1 MQSQNFETH
10 SLQVESN
17 IRDTKEDRPEV
28 AQSDVTTI
36 SKEPTTSST
45 KSVIDL
51 LQNATESSDGII
63 QAEIAIE
70 LSSEPQSR
78 SNILE
83 TTTQST
89 TNLFVSLDDSA
100 TVNITIPLIDE
111 HANADELEKK
121 LREILNNVSDQLDLG
136 DDEATTI
143 ATSSQDARGDAK
155 ISKGDTKKE
164 VSSAPADV
172 GEVTASQK
180 SSTESSN
187 GTPRK
192 LELFNNNNNNNNKII
207 QSENIKD
214 GENYF

>member
-1 MQSQNFETH
+1 M
-10 SLQVESN
+10 
-17 IRDTKEDRPEV
+17 
-28 AQSDVTTI
+28 
-36 SKEPTTSST
+36 
-45 KSVIDL
+45 

-89 TNLFVSLDDSA
+89 TNLFVNLDDSA

-143 ATSSQDARGDAK
+143 ATRLQDTQKDAK
-155 ISKGDTKKE
+155 ISENTRKYAKQIGTYKRVAVQDLSRLDRLAVYTGTQQPNKNPETKFE
-164 VSSAPADV
+164 FTLSGCLTGS
-172 GEVTASQK
+172 
-180 SSTESSN
+180 
-187 GTPRK
+187 
-192 LELFNNNNNNNNKII
+192 LI
-207 QSENIKD
+207 
-214 GENYF
+214 